1 MQIMEIIKIKYQ
13 KVLAL
18 VFTKDG
24 SATGLKI
31 LQWLQPRVATL

>member
-1 MQIMEIIKIKYQ
+1 MCIHDGESHLIKFETFEKI
-13 KVLAL
+13 
-18 VFTKDG
+18 TKDG